1 MKANIDRKQ
10 TGNSK
15 KQNVETEKDTKA
27 VSCIVSSV
35 IAEKMKPF
43 TEREFTKNVW
53 WVLLERFVPK
63 RKVLLKILVSQQ
75 EQWHDELKN
84 CQRILK
90 RNFKAH

>member
-43 TEREFTKNVW
+43 TEREFTKECMMSVVREVCPETKGAFENIGFSAGTMTRRT
-53 WVLLERFVPK
+53 E
-63 RKVLLKILVSQQ
+63 
-75 EQWHDELKN
+75 ELSED
-84 CQRILK
+84 
-90 RNFKAH
+90 FKEKF